1 MLGALLGSYV
11 PVSARSQSAAPSPL
25 GPEFRTPREIKI
37 TDPLEG
43 LKTIRVVSWNIDRG
57 RQLDVVRSGLERER
71 ADLCL
76 LQEVEF
82 EELSQEHGQRAFVG
96 QATLTRL
103 PIRGSRILDIRQGS
117 AEGGKRQNS
126 RRLQR
131 IRSLS
136 HIRGAHT

>member
-1 MLGALLGSYV
+1 MNQEEMTDGAWVREGRRIRSGGVTVVLGALLGSTV

-76 LQEVEF
+76 LQEVDWNTARTGE
-82 EELSQEHGQRAFVG
+82 RDVG
-96 QATLTRL
+96 VDLAKH
-103 PIRGSRILDIRQGS
+103 LDL
-117 AEGGKRQNS
+117 N
-126 RRLQR
+126 L
-131 IRSLS
+131 L
-136 HIRGAHT
+136 